1 MVATAQI
8 NQYNGA
14 APGSKTDKASGTVR
28 FKNADNATVDL
39 SNPLVIPT
47 SGREYSYEVALR
59 VAFSGEFTSI
69 SNLQAYTD
77 GAPGFQVGSPTE
89 VDVFYATGGSYRQVV
104 VPSESAAVP
113 QSDIAGSPL
122 EDMSQLFAA
131 TSGSPIDMDVTNA
144 GPWTPN
150 SPNADPVD
158 AGDFLYLVMR
168 VLPGASSG
176 VLTGETLTFTY
187 DEI

>member
-113 QSDIAGSPL
+113 ICASAKPRAPSLGVRARR
-122 EDMSQLFAA
+122 AA
-131 TSGSPIDMDVTNA
+131 A
-144 GPWTPN
+144 AL
-150 SPNADPVD
+150 PNAIPSRKLANIV
-158 AGDFLYLVMR
+158 AK
-168 VLPGASSG
+168 A
-176 VLTGETLTFTY
+176 
-187 DEI
+187 